1 MHDGRSLHGR
11 HRDAPNGRVYDR
23 GVVPTLVIRL
33 LGPPE
38 IERDGIVSA
47 PPRGHKAWPCS
58 HIGCRRSARSR
69 GPTWRSLGLT
79 PAVGRC
85 GPFVALSVAASG
97 APPESAGLGHVD
109 LVAQGLAIL
118 ALLAWTGAIGAAGG
132 ALMRQR
138 DVQ

>member
-38 IERDGIVSA
+38 IERDGPRRPAVTRRRRARISA
-47 PPRGHKAWPCS
+47 AGGAPGPAGPPGGASASPPRSAGA
-58 HIGCRRSARSR
+58 ARS
-69 GPTWRSLGLT
+69 S
-79 PAVGRC
+79 RC
-85 GPFVALSVAASG
+85 PSPRRG